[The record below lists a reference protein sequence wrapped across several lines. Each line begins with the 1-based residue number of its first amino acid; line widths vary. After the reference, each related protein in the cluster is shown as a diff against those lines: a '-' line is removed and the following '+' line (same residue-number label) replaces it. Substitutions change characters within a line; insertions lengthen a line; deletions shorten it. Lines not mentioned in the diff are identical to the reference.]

1 MRKVNEKVKKL
12 KPGQILRRFKAKDG
26 REIILRAPQWKDLD
40 DFLELINSLVEEKA
54 DISRDKKAT
63 KEEEADWLGRYLA
76 DIEKGVM
83 IGVVAE
89 IEGKVVAN
97 SEVKRRSGRM
107 SHVGYL
113 GIAIKAGY
121 RNMGIGTEMMKTLIE
136 ASRKMELKVLILEV
150 FASNKRARHVYE
162 KVGFKES
169 GRIPKGIYRKGKYI
183 DSITMTMTI

>member
-1 MRKVNEKVKKL
+1 M
-12 KPGQILRRFKAKDG
+12 KPGQILRRFKAGDG
-26 REIILRAPQWKDLD
+26 REVVLRAPQWRDLD
-40 DFLELINSLVEEKA
+40 DLLDFINSLVEEEA

-63 KEEEADWLGRYLA
+63 REEEADWLGRSLA

-83 IGVVAE
+83 TGIVAE

-97 SEVKRRSGRM
+97 SEVKRRSGPM
-107 SHVGYL
+107 SHVGFL

-121 RNMGIGTEMMKTLIE
+121 RDTGIGTEMMKTLIE
-136 ASRKMELKVLILEV
+136 ESRKMGLKVLVLDV

-169 GRIPKGIYRKGKYI
+169 GRIPKGICKKGEYI
-183 DSITMTMTI
+183 DSITMSMTL